1 MEIRPPN
8 QNTLQKNIG
17 TIKKEKKTG
26 GSSFSNALD
35 DKAQISVQA
44 SAYVFRIDP
53 LFTNFDE
60 PSPKQAGIQA
70 GLSLLDEL
78 EKLRAQLLSGSISSE
93 IIITIQNQIKGIK
106 DHLNEKATEHTNTT
120 LPIDDTLREM
130 LLEIETRAVV
140 ELAKLKVR
148 QL

>member
-1 MEIRPPN
+1 MEIRPPT

-17 TIKKEKKTG
+17 ALKKEKKA
-26 GSSFSNALD
+26 SSNSFSAALD

-44 SAYVFRIDP
+44 SAYVFGIDP
-53 LFTNFDE
+53 LFTNLDD
-60 PSPKQAGIQA
+60 PSPKQAGIQV

-78 EKLRAQLLSGSISSE
+78 DKLRTQLLSGSISPE
-93 IIITIQNQIKGIK
+93 IITNIQNYVQSIK
-106 DHLNEKATEHTNTT
+106 DRLNEKATEHSTDVSA
-120 LPIDDTLREM
+120 IDETLREM

-148 QL
+148 RL